1 MKRRLVL
8 AGASAAILGLGWRR
22 FQRLSE
28 PDVAA
33 TDLPLHTSLQRGI
46 TKYLQVGDIL
56 FRGRD
61 DSWGE
66 LGALIS
72 RRDQRYGHVGVMTRH
87 NDAWAVVSATGNP
100 LDREGHVQREPLN
113 GSWCRAQRHAMT

>member
-66 LGALIS
+66 LGVIVPPVPPNFAKFRPVPPNYSQS
-72 RRDQRYGHVGVMTRH
+72 RPVTPSF
-87 NDAWAVVSATGNP
+87 A
-100 LDREGHVQREPLN
+100 
-113 GSWCRAQRHAMT
+113 